1 MTGPAST
8 RTRTVVPPPPS
19 KGVRGWW
26 ARRSKRQRR
35 VLASVVIGFFA
46 IFVAICGVVY
56 AAIRIP
62 LPNRINTAQTTVI
75 TYRDGSE
82 LARIGSV
89 NRTNVPLSQVPVP
102 VRNAVLAAEDHKY
115 YSEPGISYRGIARAL
130 WTDVRG
136 GEVSQGGSTITQ
148 QYAKNAYLTSQRTF
162 SRKLKEIVIAVKLN
176 RKYSKDQILEFYLNT
191 IYFGRG
197 AYGIQ
202 AASHAYFGVDV
213 SKLTPEQGA
222 VLAGLIRAPS
232 TLDPRVNPRA
242 SQQRWHQ
249 VIDAMVKYHWMD
261 AQRAASAKFPPTLPS
276 TGGGGVAAPSSPEA
290 AFIRDRVD
298 YELTH
303 EDGISEDLIQRGGLK
318 VTTTLDV
325 RLQSEAVGAVERA
338 IRGAPAALQAG
349 LVAVEP
355 STGRVR
361 AYYPGNGYGSK
372 GRRYVDNATYESVQP
387 GSSFKPI
394 VLAAALAKGIGL
406 NSVYDGHSPQMFPGY
421 PAPGVSNFTQNGVAE
436 QPGYINLTQAT
447 AMSINTVFVHL
458 GLDVGEANV
467 VKMARALGIS
477 DNVDLPSVTSL
488 PLGVVS
494 VTPYDM
500 AAVYGAFAGGGTTSP
515 SHLVSKVTDPS
526 GNVIYS
532 EPDRRTRAISTDV
545 DRDVTSALQTVF
557 TNPQGTAAG
566 NPLANGRPAAGKTG
580 TTSGNQSAWFC
591 GYTPQLAAV
600 VDVFRD
606 DHQPLQNLL
615 GYSEVAGAT
624 VPLGIWKD
632 FMDSALANAPI
643 AQFQQPANVG
653 TSVSSAPPPPA
664 PPSTSAAPTTSA
676 PTSKK
681 STSPTVEP
689 TGTLS
694 QTPTTPSAVP
704 PPTLPT
710 ATPTAGGPP
719 NKGGTPSNQGP
730 SGNTGASTGAAQGG
744 PP

>member
-1 MTGPAST
+1 M
-8 RTRTVVPPPPS
+8 
-19 KGVRGWW
+19 
-26 ARRSKRQRR
+26 
-35 VLASVVIGFFA
+35 
-46 IFVAICGVVY
+46 AICGVVY

-62 LPNRINTAQTTVI
+62 LPDRINTAQTSVI

-82 LARIGSV
+82 LARIGAV
-89 NRTNVPLSQVPVP
+89 NRTNVPLTQVPVP

-115 YSEPGISYRGIARAL
+115 YSEPGISFKGIARAL

-136 GEVSQGGSTITQ
+136 GEISQGGSTITQ

-202 AASHAYFGVDV
+202 AASQAYFGVDV

-232 TLDPRVNPRA
+232 SLDPRVNPT
-242 SQQRWHQ
+242 SSEQRWHE
-249 VIDAMVKYHWMD
+249 VLNAMVKYHWLD
-261 AQRAASAKFPPTLPS
+261 AERAATAKFPPTLPS
-276 TGGGGVAAPSSPEA
+276 TGGGVAEPSSPEA
-290 AFIRDRVD
+290 AFIRNRVD
-298 YELTH
+298 YELTQ
-303 EDGISEDLIQRGGLK
+303 DGVSEDLIRRGGLK
-318 VTTTLDV
+318 ITTTLDM

-338 IRGAPAALQAG
+338 TKGAPAALQAG

-355 STGRVR
+355 GTGRVR
-361 AYYPGNGYGSK
+361 AYYPGNGSGSK
-372 GRRYVDNATYESVQP
+372 GRRYVDNATFETTQP

-394 VLAAALAKGIGL
+394 VLAAALAKGISL
-406 NSVYDGHSPQMFPGY
+406 NTVYDGHSPQMFPGY
-421 PAPGVSNFTQNGVAE
+421 QPPGVTNFTQNGVAE
-436 QPGYINLTQAT
+436 QPGYINLSQAT

-467 VKMARALGIS
+467 VKMARALGIP
-477 DNVDLPSVTSL
+477 DGVNLPAVSSL
-488 PLGVVS
+488 PLGVIS
-494 VTPYDM
+494 ATPYDM
-500 AAVYGAFAGGGTTSP
+500 ANVYGAFAGGGVTAPT
-515 SHLVSKVTDPS
+515 HLVSKVTDPS

-532 EPDRRTRAISTDV
+532 EPDRRSRAISKDV
-545 DRDVTSALQTVF
+545 DADLTSALQTVF

-580 TTSGNQSAWFC
+580 TTTGNQSAWFA
-591 GYTPQLAAV
+591 GYTPQLATV
-600 VDVFRD
+600 VDIFRD

-632 FMDSALANAPI
+632 FMDAALANAPI
-643 AQFQQPANVG
+643 VQFPQPANVG
-653 TSVSSAPPPPA
+653 APISSSPAPPPPPVTTA
-664 PPSTSAAPTTSA
+664 PPTTSA
-676 PTSKK
+676 PTTKAPA
-681 STSPTVEP
+681 SPTAEP
-689 TGTLS
+689 TYSLS
-694 QTPTTPSAVP
+694 QTPTVPTPVA
-704 PPTLPT
+704 PPTLPGESPQ
-710 ATPTAGGPP
+710 A
-719 NKGGTPSNQGP
+719 GGTPSS
-730 SGNTGASTGAAQGG
+730 SGKRGTPTGAAQGG